1 MTCPPKVWGNTKSD
15 IANESDVFYGHS
27 DNSAD
32 LRFSARVLWLLL
44 PGRIRKL
51 QNVGVISSCQET
63 VGKGKA
69 RADLTQPLIP
79 FSVSQV
85 KVRCV

>member
-1 MTCPPKVWGNTKSD
+1 MTCTPKVWGNTKSD

-44 PGRIRKL
+44 PGR
-51 QNVGVISSCQET
+51 E
-63 VGKGKA
+63 
-69 RADLTQPLIP
+69 
-79 FSVSQV
+79 
-85 KVRCV
+85 